1 MRVPCRVFCVQLPS
15 SSVIQPGRSQSC
27 QRMVTS
33 QSMDLYLTKISSWP
47 TQLRIFLQVSEILP
61 SSNLER
67 FRLHI
72 WLTNRLSNLNL
83 NLAPKLPAGKDKDYL
98 KKKNYGKVPKYV
110 TKIKGEIEDEYNLV
124 REMQIEEQNE
134 RDR

>member
-1 MRVPCRVFCVQLPS
+1 M
-15 SSVIQPGRSQSC
+15 
-27 QRMVTS
+27 
-33 QSMDLYLTKISSWP
+33 
-47 TQLRIFLQVSEILP
+47 QVSEILP

-134 RDR
+134 RDRQKMLMPEEERQELIAALKKESPAVAPRAYVDDLTIAIRQGEEQQGVWQ